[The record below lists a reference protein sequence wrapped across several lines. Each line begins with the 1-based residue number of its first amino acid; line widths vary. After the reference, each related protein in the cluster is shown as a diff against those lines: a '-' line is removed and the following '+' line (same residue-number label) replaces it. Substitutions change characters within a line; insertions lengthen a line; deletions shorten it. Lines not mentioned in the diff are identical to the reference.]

1 MNIIPADRTNI
12 MQAATIH
19 GELLYHSAGNYS
31 FIPCGGACDG
41 SQINSEGEKKNES
54 LPYLPHNDR
63 DVFQL
68 SAQLIIIN
76 RFDLYSIHAVNTKI
90 KTEQKL
96 W

>member
-41 SQINSEGEKKNES
+41 SQINSEGEKKNE
-54 LPYLPHNDR
+54 N
-63 DVFQL
+63 
-68 SAQLIIIN
+68 
-76 RFDLYSIHAVNTKI
+76 
-90 KTEQKL
+90 
-96 W
+96 